1 MGVRVREKIE
11 GSGVY
16 WVFIAHQ
23 GRRTSRKVGDHKAAN
38 EAARKIQ
45 ARLTL
50 GKGAFSD
57 VKTKPPA
64 PTLQQYF
71 KTFERAYRATLK
83 STTWSSYETSM
94 RVHILPNFGQLCLDD
109 LTRVEMKEFVAEL
122 VEKGLA
128 RDSIRL
134 ILAVLGIIY
143 NQAIEDKIV
152 SENPAKRL
160 GTFYRQAPVKH
171 EEITPLTEE
180 ESLLFLGTTLKY
192 EPKQYPLFLCA
203 LHTGMRSGELAGL
216 QWPDIDWHGKFLEVR
231 RAINRL
237 GEVSSVKTKMGR
249 RRVDLSDDLL
259 EALSNLRRQMQEE
272 AMRKGKNEI
281 PKWVFANYRG
291 SFLDMNNVKRHHFK
305 RTLRKAGLRDIR
317 FHDLRHTF
325 ASQLLCNGANILYVS
340 QQLGHANPQITMKI
354 YSHWIPNDN
363 QREAMNRLPSLNRRL
378 SDVSDNSKTE
388 KAVV

>member
-11 GSGVY
+11 GSGIY
-16 WVFIAHQ
+16 WVFVAHQ
-23 GRRTSRKVGDHKAAN
+23 GRRTSRKVGDRKAAR

-50 GKGAFSD
+50 GKGAFGE
-57 VKTKPPA
+57 KAKPPA

-71 KTFERAYRATLK
+71 KSFERAYRATLK
-83 STTWSSYETSM
+83 PTTWSSYETSM
-94 RVHILPNFGQLCLDD
+94 RVHVLPKFGQLCLDN
-109 LTRVEMKEFVAEL
+109 LTRVKMKEFIAEL

-134 ILAVLGIIY
+134 ILAALGIVY

-152 SENPAKRL
+152 SENPAQRL

-192 EPKQYPLFLCA
+192 EPKRYPLFLCA
-203 LHTGMRSGELAGL
+203 LHTGMRSGELAGI
-216 QWPDIDWHGKFLEVR
+216 QWPDIDWHGKFVEVR
-231 RAINRL
+231 RQVVRGQVTSL
-237 GEVSSVKTKMGR
+237 KTKNGR
-249 RRVDLSDDLL
+249 RRVDLSDDLV

-272 AMRKGKNEI
+272 AMKKGRNEI
-281 PKWVFANYRG
+281 PKWVFANRQG
-291 SFLDMNNVKRHHFK
+291 GFLDMYNVKRRYFK
-305 RTLRKAGLRDIR
+305 RVLRKAGLRDIR

-340 QQLGHANPQITMKI
+340 QQLGHANPQITMKV

-363 QREAMNRLPSLNRRL
+363 QREVMNRLPSLNRRL
-378 SDVSDNSKTE
+378 SLTDDNSKTE
-388 KAVV
+388 KVVV

>member
-1 MGVRVREKIE
+1 MGVTVREKIQ
-11 GSGVY
+11 GSNEW

-23 GRRTSRKVGDHKAAN
+23 GRRTSRKVGDRKAAR

-50 GKGAFSD
+50 GKGAFPD

-83 STTWSSYETSM
+83 PKTWACYEGNM
-94 RVHILPNFGQLCLDD
+94 RVHALPKLGSLCLDEV
-109 LTRVEMKEFVAEL
+109 TRPKMKEFVAEL

-128 RDSIRL
+128 RDTIRL
-134 ILAVLGIIY
+134 ILAVLGIVY
-143 NQAIEDKIV
+143 NQAVEDKVV
-152 SENPAKRL
+152 SENPAQRL

-171 EEITPLTEE
+171 EEITPLTER

-192 EPKQYPLFLCA
+192 EPKRYPLFLCA
-203 LHTGMRSGELAGL
+203 LHTGMRSGELAGI
-216 QWPDIDWHGKFLEVR
+216 QWPDVDWHGKFLEVR
-231 RAINRL
+231 RQIVL
-237 GEVSSVKTKMGR
+237 GEVMSVKTKSGR

-259 EALSNLRRQMQEE
+259 EALGNLRRQMQEE
-272 AMRKGKNEI
+272 AMREGRNEI
-281 PKWVFANYRG
+281 PIWVFANTRG
-291 SFLDMNNVKRHHFK
+291 SFLDMANAKRYYFK
-305 RTLRKAGLRDIR
+305 RVLHKAGLRDIR

-340 QQLGHANPQITMKI
+340 KQLGHANPQVTMRI

-363 QREAMNRLPSLNRRL
+363 QREVMNRLPSLNRSL
-378 SDVSDNSKTE
+378 SLTGDNSKTE
-388 KAVV
+388 KVVV

>member
-1 MGVRVREKIE
+1 MGVVVREKIKDSNE
-11 GSGVY
+11 W

-23 GRRTSRKVGDHKAAN
+23 GRRTSRKVGDRKAAR

-50 GKGAFSD
+50 GAAAFPE
-57 VKTKPPA
+57 KKKAPA

-71 KTFERAYRATLK
+71 KSFERTYRPTLK
-83 STTWSSYETSM
+83 PKTWICYEGSM
-94 RVHILPNFGQLCLDD
+94 RNHVLPKFGQLCLDEV
-109 LTRVEMKEFVAEL
+109 TRPKMKEFVAEL
-122 VEKGLA
+122 VGKGLA

-134 ILAVLGIIY
+134 VLSSLRIVY
-143 NQAIEDKIV
+143 NQAIEDKVV
-152 SENPAKRL
+152 SANPAQRL
-160 GTFYRQAPVKH
+160 GTFYRQASVKH

-192 EPKQYPLFLCA
+192 RSKQYPLFLCA
-203 LHTGMRSGELAGL
+203 LHTGMRSGELAGI

-231 RAINRL
+231 RQVVL
-237 GEVSSVKTKMGR
+237 GEVTNLKTKSGR

-259 EALSNLRRQMQEE
+259 ETLSNLRRQIQEE
-272 AMRKGKNEI
+272 AMRKGRNEI
-281 PKWVFANYRG
+281 PKWIFSNRQG
-291 SFLDMNNVKRHHFK
+291 NFLDISHVKRYHFK
-305 RTLRKAGLRDIR
+305 RVLRKAGLRDIR

-363 QREAMNRLPSLNRRL
+363 QREVMNRLPSLSRGNT
-378 SDVSDNSKTE
+378 VQKEN
-388 KAVV
+388 VVG

>member
-1 MGVRVREKIE
+1 MGVTIREKIKD
-11 GSGVY
+11 SGEW

-23 GRRTSRKVGDHKAAN
+23 GRRTSRKVGDRKAAR

-50 GKGAFSD
+50 GKGAFGE
-57 VKTKPPA
+57 KKKAPA

-71 KTFERAYRATLK
+71 KSFERTYRPTLK
-83 STTWSSYETSM
+83 PKTWICYEGSM
-94 RVHILPNFGQLCLDD
+94 RNHVLPKFGQLCLDEV
-109 LTRVEMKEFVAEL
+109 TRPKMKEFVAEL
-122 VEKGLA
+122 VGKGLA

-134 ILAVLGIIY
+134 VLSSLRIVY
-143 NQAIEDKIV
+143 TQAIEDKVV
-152 SENPAKRL
+152 SANPAQRL
-160 GTFYRQAPVKH
+160 GTFYRQASVKH

-192 EPKQYPLFLCA
+192 RSKQYPLFLCA
-203 LHTGMRSGELAGL
+203 LHTGMRSGELAGV
-216 QWPDIDWHGKFLEVR
+216 QWPDVDWHGKFLEVR
-231 RAINRL
+231 RQVVL
-237 GEVSSVKTKMGR
+237 GEVTNLKTKSGR

-259 EALSNLRRQMQEE
+259 ETLSNLRRQIQEE
-272 AMRKGKNEI
+272 AMRKGRNEI
-281 PKWVFANYRG
+281 PKWIFSNRQG
-291 SFLDMNNVKRHHFK
+291 NFLDISHVKRYHFK
-305 RTLRKAGLRDIR
+305 RVLRKAGLRDIR

-363 QREAMNRLPSLNRRL
+363 QREVMNRLPSLSRGNT
-378 SDVSDNSKTE
+378 VQKEN
-388 KAVV
+388 VVG

>member
-1 MGVRVREKIE
+1 MGVTVREKIKD
-11 GSGVY
+11 SGVW
-16 WVFIAHQ
+16 WVFVAHQ
-23 GRRTSRKVGDHKAAN
+23 GRRTSRKVGDRKAAR

-50 GKGAFSD
+50 GKGAFPD

-64 PTLQQYF
+64 PTLQRYF

-83 STTWSSYETSM
+83 PTTWLSYETSM
-94 RVHILPNFGQLCLDD
+94 RVHVLPKFGQLCLDE
-109 LTRVEMKEFVAEL
+109 LTRIKMKEFVAEL

-152 SENPAKRL
+152 SENPTKRL
-160 GTFYRQAPVKH
+160 GTFYRQAPVRH

-192 EPKQYPLFLCA
+192 EPKRYPLFLCA
-203 LHTGMRSGELAGL
+203 LHTGMRSGEVAGI
-216 QWPDIDWHGKFLEVR
+216 QWPDVDWHGKFLEVR
-231 RAINRL
+231 RQVVRGL
-237 GEVSSVKTKMGR
+237 VMSLKTKKGR

-259 EALSNLRRQMQEE
+259 EALSNLRRRMQEE

-281 PKWVFANYRG
+281 PEWIFANSRG
-291 SFLDMNNVKRHHFK
+291 SFLAMDNVKSRNFK
-305 RTLRKAGLRDIR
+305 RVLRKAGIRDIR

-363 QREAMNRLPSLNRRL
+363 QREAMNRLPSLNRGL
-378 SDVSDNSKTE
+378 SLTGDNPKTE
-388 KAVV
+388 KVVV

>member
-1 MGVRVREKIE
+1 MGVTIREKNKD
-11 GSGVY
+11 SGEW

-23 GRRTSRKVGDHKAAN
+23 GRRTSRKVGDRTAAR

-50 GKGAFSD
+50 GKGAFPD

-71 KTFERAYRATLK
+71 KSFERSYRATLK
-83 STTWSSYETSM
+83 PTTWTSYETSM
-94 RVHILPNFGQLCLDD
+94 RVHVLPKFGQLCLDD
-109 LTRVEMKEFVAEL
+109 LTRVKMKEFVSEL

-152 SENPAKRL
+152 SENPTKRL
-160 GTFYRQAPVKH
+160 GTFYRQALVRH

-192 EPKQYPLFLCA
+192 EPKRYPLFLCA
-203 LHTGMRSGELAGL
+203 LHTGMRSGEVAGL
-216 QWPDIDWHGKFLEVR
+216 QWPDVDWHGKFLEVR
-231 RAINRL
+231 RQVVRGL
-237 GEVSSVKTKMGR
+237 VTSLKTKRGR

-259 EALSNLRRQMQEE
+259 EALGNLRRQMQEQ
-272 AMRKGKNEI
+272 AMKKGMNEI
-281 PKWVFANYRG
+281 PEWIFANSRG
-291 SFLDMNNVKRHHFK
+291 SFLAMDNVKSRNFK
-305 RTLRKAGLRDIR
+305 RVLRKAGIRDIR

-363 QREAMNRLPSLNRRL
+363 QREVMNRLPSLNRRL
-378 SDVSDNSKTE
+378 SDTSDNSKTE
-388 KAVV
+388 KVVV

>member
-11 GSGVY
+11 GSGAW
-16 WVFIAHQ
+16 WVFISHQ
-23 GRRTSRKVGDHKAAN
+23 GRRTSRKVGDRKAAR

-50 GKGAFSD
+50 GKGAFPE
-57 VKTKPPA
+57 KNAKPPA

-71 KTFERAYRATLK
+71 KSFEKSYRATLK
-83 STTWSSYETSM
+83 PTTWSSYELSM
-94 RVHILPNFGQLCLDD
+94 RVHVLPKFGQLCLDD
-109 LTRVEMKEFVAEL
+109 LTRVKMKEFVAEL

-134 ILAVLGIIY
+134 ILAALGIIY
-143 NQAIEDKIV
+143 NQAIEDKVV
-152 SENPAKRL
+152 SENPAKSL

-180 ESLLFLGTTLKY
+180 ESLLFLGTTLKH

-203 LHTGMRSGELAGL
+203 LHTGMRSGEVAGL
-216 QWPDIDWHGKFLEVR
+216 QWPDIDWHGKFVEVR
-231 RAINRL
+231 RQVVRGQVTSL
-237 GEVSSVKTKMGR
+237 KTKKGR

-259 EALSNLRRQMQEE
+259 EALSNLRRRMQEE
-272 AMRKGKNEI
+272 TMKEGKNEI
-281 PKWVFANYRG
+281 PEWIFANSRG
-291 SFLDMNNVKRHHFK
+291 GFLDMYNVKRRYFK
-305 RTLRKAGLRDIR
+305 RVLRKAGLRDIR

-340 QQLGHANPQITMKI
+340 QQLGHANPGITMKI

-363 QREAMNRLPSLNRRL
+363 QREVMNRLPSLNTRL
-378 SDVSDNSKTE
+378 SLTGDNSKI
-388 KAVV
+388 KKVVV

>member
-1 MGVRVREKIE
+1 MGVTVREKTKD
-11 GSGVY
+11 SGEW

-23 GRRTSRKVGDHKAAN
+23 GRRTSRKVGDRTAAR

-50 GKGAFSD
+50 GKGAFPEMK
-57 VKTKPPA
+57 VKPPA

-71 KTFERAYRATLK
+71 KSFERAYRATLK
-83 STTWSSYETSM
+83 PTTWLSYETSL
-94 RVHILPNFGQLCLDD
+94 RVHVLPKFGQLCLDE
-109 LTRVEMKEFVAEL
+109 LTRIKMKEFVAEL

-152 SENPAKRL
+152 SENPTKRL
-160 GTFYRQAPVKH
+160 GIFYRQAPVRH

-192 EPKQYPLFLCA
+192 EPKRYPLFLCA
-203 LHTGMRSGELAGL
+203 LHTGMRSGEVAGL
-216 QWPDIDWHGKFLEVR
+216 QWPDVDWNGKFLEVR
-231 RAINRL
+231 RQVVRGL
-237 GEVSSVKTKMGR
+237 VMSLKTKKGR

-272 AMRKGKNEI
+272 AMKKGMNEI
-281 PKWVFANYRG
+281 PEWIFANSRG
-291 SFLDMNNVKRHHFK
+291 SFLAMDNVKSRNFK
-305 RTLRKAGLRDIR
+305 RVLRKAGIRDIR

-325 ASQLLCNGANILYVS
+325 ASQLLCNGANILYVGLRHTQAIEHLS
-340 QQLGHANPQITMKI
+340 RAQPLIGVDGLLG
-354 YSHWIPNDN
+354 Y
-363 QREAMNRLPSLNRRL
+363 
-378 SDVSDNSKTE
+378 V
-388 KAVV
+388 